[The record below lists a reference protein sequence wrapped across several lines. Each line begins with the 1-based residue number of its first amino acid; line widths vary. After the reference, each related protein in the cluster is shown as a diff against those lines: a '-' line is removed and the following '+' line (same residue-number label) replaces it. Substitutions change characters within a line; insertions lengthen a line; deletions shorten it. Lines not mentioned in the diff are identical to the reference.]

1 MILTVNILKELD
13 QRIEEDFENYPPKD
27 IPENKEWQMSGVG
40 DLLFN
45 SEKKTK
51 ASQRAVFNFGVI
63 TGLAS
68 YYFDG
73 KTSDFDKFTKKAVF
87 SAVSSPKVVMNAY
100 KFSKKF
106 PKEFATG
113 VAWSKDF
120 RLRYG
125 PEVS

>member
-13 QRIEEDFENYPPKD
+13 GRIVEEFELFPPEGIPKD
-27 IPENKEWQMSGVG
+27 PEWQMSGLG

-45 SEKKTK
+45 AGKKRK

-73 KTSDFDKFTKKAVF
+73 KTSEFDKFTKKAVF
-87 SAVSSPKVVMNAY
+87 SAVSSPKMVMNAD